1 MTGHERWNRP
11 KQAIVRLFR
20 RPPRRVFHGIL
31 VVTALANLWSFSLP
45 GGHFVVWILT
55 FWVVTTATLV
65 WAVRIVSYLVSR
77 RRGSHSGSAWWF
89 AVAPVGSLVL
99 ALAIYAGLPLE
110 VRWQLG
116 KSDFAAALA
125 DVRADPAEW
134 AEFRDR
140 RVGTYTITHA
150 KRVDGGVVFYE
161 KTGSFLDNAGFAYM
175 PPGQTLAGTDSFER
189 PEWVALGDDWYAW
202 TASW

>member
-1 MTGHERWNRP
+1 MHPGDPGARP
-11 KQAIVRLFR
+11 R
-20 RPPRRVFHGIL
+20 
-31 VVTALANLWSFSLP
+31 
-45 GGHFVVWILT
+45 
-55 FWVVTTATLV
+55 
-65 WAVRIVSYLVSR
+65 
-77 RRGSHSGSAWWF
+77 
-89 AVAPVGSLVL
+89 